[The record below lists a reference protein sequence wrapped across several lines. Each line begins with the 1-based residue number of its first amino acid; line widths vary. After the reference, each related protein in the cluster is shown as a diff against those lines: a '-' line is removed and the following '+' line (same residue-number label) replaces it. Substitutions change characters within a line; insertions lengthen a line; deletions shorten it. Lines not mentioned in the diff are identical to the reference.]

1 MWPET
6 RMCGNSN
13 MGPIELLLVIVMF
26 KELDL
31 KKGENESKQI
41 NTVC

>member
-6 RMCGNSN
+6 RMCRNSN
-13 MGPIELLLVIVMF
+13 MGPIQLLLVIY
-26 KELDL
+26 KELYL
-31 KKGENESKQI
+31 KKGENESIQI